1 MRVGVGGPAFGSDVG
16 RAARVGRS
24 VAVGGGG
31 GVGRSGSGVEVAVGV
46 VVGVGVSVGGGVIVA
61 VAERVHVG
69 ALAVRD
75 ISLRESVG
83 EGTTRSP

>member
-1 MRVGVGGPAFGSDVG
+1 LRVGVGGPAFGSDVG
-16 RAARVGRS
+16 RGSRVGRS

-46 VVGVGVSVGGGVIVA
+46 GVGVSVGVGVIVA

-83 EGTTRSP
+83 EGATRSP

>member
-1 MRVGVGGPAFGSDVG
+1 VGVGGPSVGSDVG
-16 RAARVGRS
+16 RIGRR

-31 GVGRSGSGVEVAVGV
+31 GVGRSGVGV
-46 VVGVGVSVGGGVIVA
+46 SLGIGVAVGVGVSLGVGVIVA
-61 VAERVHVG
+61 VADRVHVG

-83 EGTTRSP
+83 DGATRSP